1 MEDGER
7 LRVEVL
13 GPLRAFAGGREIGL
27 GAPKQR
33 ALFAALAMCADTV
46 VGRGEL
52 IDRVW
57 GRTSDDRRRE
67 SAHVRL
73 RAPTELVRAR

>member
-1 MEDGER
+1 MQDAGPQ

-13 GPLRAFAGGREIGL
+13 GPLRAFDDEREIGL

-46 VGRGEL
+46 IAR
-52 IDRVW
+52 DRKSV
-57 GRTSDDRRRE
+57 
-67 SAHVRL
+67 V
-73 RAPTELVRAR
+73 